1 MLVWV
6 AAAVFVLGVAGGL
19 AFAIVRGITMWRD
32 LKRTSRAF
40 GEHTTAITRSLDEI
54 DGHLQRAG
62 KSNEQLA
69 AASERLRSSRERL
82 AVQLAAVHEAR
93 VAMSRTFW
101 FLPGR

>member
-1 MLVWV
+1 
-6 AAAVFVLGVAGGL
+6 
-19 AFAIVRGITMWRD
+19 MWRN

-40 GEHTTAITRSLDEI
+40 SAQTAAITRSLDEI

-62 KSNEQLA
+62 KSNDQLA
-69 AASERLRSSRERL
+69 AAAERLRSSRERL

-93 VAMSRTFW
+93 VAVTRTFW